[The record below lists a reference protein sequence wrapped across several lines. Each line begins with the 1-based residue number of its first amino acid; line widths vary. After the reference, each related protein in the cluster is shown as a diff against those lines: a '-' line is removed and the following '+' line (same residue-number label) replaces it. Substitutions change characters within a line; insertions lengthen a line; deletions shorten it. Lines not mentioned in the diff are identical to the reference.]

1 MSRIAADEVK
11 DGIHKA
17 SEMLHGECGL
27 FFTNEEVM
35 RIFETFEE
43 LDFAKTRSLE
53 TEMVELNEGPLEQF
67 THETEPF
74 LRKKG
79 MPV

>member
-1 MSRIAADEVK
+1 MVKFVKFKDLRDRLKGSSRFFPGSKKVLQIALSHIAADEVK

-35 RIFETFEE
+35 RIF
-43 LDFAKTRSLE
+43 
-53 TEMVELNEGPLEQF
+53 
-67 THETEPF
+67 
-74 LRKKG
+74 
-79 MPV
+79 